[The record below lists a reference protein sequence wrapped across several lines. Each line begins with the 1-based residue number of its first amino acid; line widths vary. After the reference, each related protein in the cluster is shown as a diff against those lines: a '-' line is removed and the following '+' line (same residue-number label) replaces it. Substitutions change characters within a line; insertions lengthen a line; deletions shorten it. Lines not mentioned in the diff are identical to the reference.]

1 MGRYYF
7 HVRRDETVF
16 EDHMGT
22 VLPGP
27 TEAWQ
32 WALKD
37 AWALVREGLVDRANH
52 RYWIEVCDA
61 EHRAVVTFPIGRMT
75 MQ

>member
-16 EDHMGT
+16 EDHTGV
-22 VLPGP
+22 VLPGIA
-27 TEAWQ
+27 EAWE

-37 AWALVREGLVDRANH
+37 AMALMRDGSLDRANH

-61 EHRAVVTFPIGRMT
+61 ERCAVVAFPIGRVT
-75 MQ
+75 LQ